1 MSLFRPTSA
10 SCQNFQA
17 TRLLSRRSILRAG
30 GLGLFGMTLPKL
42 IFAEEAARNPK
53 LVAKAKSVIFLF
65 QWGGPSH
72 LETFDMKPNAPSGIK
87 GFHKPMSSN
96 VDGIQVNSLLPKTSK
111 VMDKV
116 TLIRS
121 VHHTMKNHNSAGYY
135 ALTGHA
141 PPSDDQRLK
150 DTPDLFPAYTS
161 VLDRMMPAA
170 GEVPTSVHLP
180 YVISDGTQTPG
191 QFASFLG
198 KTHDPFVVTQDPNS
212 PSFALPELSLP
223 EGVSYERLSARREMQ
238 KMIDSQ
244 SRLLDYSAA
253 AQGLDGY
260 YEKALAMLHSTQ
272 MREAFDLS
280 KESQTTRD
288 AYGRTSYGQSC
299 LLARRLVEAGVKFV
313 TVTFSD
319 GIGGRTTV
327 DGGWDTHGFDNTR
340 MFPIIE
346 GRHLPITEQT
356 LPTLL
361 IDLEERGL
369 LDETLVVWVGE
380 FGRTPRVNKA
390 LSRDHWPFCY
400 TALLAGGGT
409 KKGFVYG
416 ASDKNGEHPA
426 DKPVTPDDLAATMYQ
441 LMGVDPQTEVHD
453 QANRPVPL
461 SYGKTI
467 EGVIA

>member
-1 MSLFRPTSA
+1 M
-10 SCQNFQA
+10 SCQNFH
-17 TRLLSRRSILRAG
+17 TSRLLSRRSLLRVG
-30 GLGLFGMTLPKL
+30 GMGMFGMTLPKL

-53 LVAKAKSVIFLF
+53 LIAKAKSVIYLF

-72 LETFDMKPNAPSGIK
+72 LETFDMKPDAPSGVR
-87 GFHKPMSSN
+87 GFHKPMSSIA
-96 VDGIQVNSLLPKTSK
+96 DGIQVNSLLPKTAK

-161 VLDRMMPAA
+161 VADALLPPSS
-170 GEVPTSVHLP
+170 EVPTSVHLP
-180 YVISDGTQTPG
+180 FVVSDGTQTPG

-198 KTHDPFVVTQDPNS
+198 KTRDPFLVTQDPNA
-212 PSFALPELSLP
+212 PRFALPELSLP
-223 EGVSYERLSARREMQ
+223 AGISYERLAARREMQ
-238 KMIDSQ
+238 KLVDAQSQ
-244 SRLLDYSAA
+244 LLEHSAL

-260 YEKALAMLHSTQ
+260 YEKALTMLQSSQ
-272 MREAFDLS
+272 LREAFDLS
-280 KESQTTRD
+280 KEPDKVRD
-288 AYGRTSYGQSC
+288 SYGRSSYGQSC

-313 TVTFSD
+313 TVTFDPS
-319 GIGGRTTV
+319 IGGRVTT

-346 GRHLPITEQT
+346 GRHLPMTEQT

-361 IDLEERGL
+361 IDLDERGL
-369 LDETLVVWVGE
+369 LDDTLVVWVGE
-380 FGRTPRVNKA
+380 FGRTPKVNKN

-409 KKGFVYG
+409 KRGFVYG

-426 DKPVTPDDLAATMYQ
+426 DKPVTPDDLAATMYH
-441 LMGVDPQTEVHD
+441 LMGLDGHHELRD
-453 QANRPVPL
+453 LSNRPVPL
-461 SYGKTI
+461 SYGKVI

>member
-1 MSLFRPTSA
+1 MPACSDFLT
-10 SCQNFQA
+10 
-17 TRLLSRRSILRAG
+17 TRLLSRRTILRAG
-30 GLGLFGMTLPKL
+30 GMGLFGMTLPKL
-42 IFAEEAARNPK
+42 LLAEEISKNQK

-72 LETFDMKPNAPSGIK
+72 LETFDMKPDAPSGIR

-96 VDGIQVNSLLPKTSK
+96 ADGIQVNSLLPKTAQI
-111 VMDKV
+111 MDKV

-135 ALTGHA
+135 ALSGHA

-161 VLDRMMPAA
+161 VIDQLSPSS

-180 YVISDGTQTPG
+180 YVVSDGTQTPG

-198 KTHDPFVVTQDPNS
+198 KPHDPFLVTQDPNER
-212 PSFALPELSLP
+212 SFTLPELSLP
-223 EGVSYERLSARREMQ
+223 EGVTYERLASRREMQ
-238 KMIDSQ
+238 KLVDSQ
-244 SRLLDYSAA
+244 SKLLEFSAA

-272 MREAFDLS
+272 LREAFDLS
-280 KESQTTRD
+280 KEPDKVRD
-288 AYGRTSYGQSC
+288 AYGRTTYGQSC
-299 LLARRLVEAGVKFV
+299 LLARRMVEAGVKFV

-319 GIGGRTTV
+319 NIGGQSTSA
-327 DGGWDTHGFDNTR
+327 GGWDTHGFNDTR

-346 GRHLPITEQT
+346 QRHLPITEQT

-361 IDLEERGL
+361 IDLDERGL
-369 LDETLVVWVGE
+369 LDETLVIWVGE
-380 FGRTPRVNKA
+380 FGRTPKVNKN

-416 ASDKNGEHPA
+416 ASDKHGENPA
-426 DKPVTPDDLAATMYQ
+426 DKPVTPDDLAATVYQ
-441 LMGVDPQTEVHD
+441 ALGIDPHTELHD
-453 QANRPVPL
+453 AANRPVPL
-461 SYGKTI
+461 SYGEPI
-467 EGVIA
+467 AGVMA

>member
-1 MSLFRPTSA
+1 MNSSNHACANFA
-10 SCQNFQA
+10 S
-17 TRLLSRRSILRAG
+17 TRLLSRRSLLRVG
-30 GLGLFGMTLPKL
+30 GMGLFGMTLPKL

-53 LVAKAKSVIFLF
+53 LIAKAKSVIFLF

-72 LETFDMKPNAPSGIK
+72 LETFDMKPDAPSGIR
-87 GFHKPMSSN
+87 GFHKPMASN
-96 VDGIQVNSLLPKTSK
+96 VDGIRVNSLLPKTSK

-161 VLDRMMPAA
+161 VVDKMMPPA

-198 KTHDPFVVTQDPNS
+198 KPRDPFLVTQDPNG
-212 PSFALPELSLP
+212 PKFALPELSLP
-223 EGVSYERLSARREMQ
+223 EGITYDRLRSRREMQ
-238 KMIDSQ
+238 KLVDSQ
-244 SRLLDYSAA
+244 SRLIEYSAA
-253 AQGLDGY
+253 AKGLDGY
-260 YEKALAMLHSTQ
+260 YEKALGMLESTQ
-272 MREAFDLS
+272 LREAFDLT
-280 KESQTTRD
+280 KEPDKVRD
-288 AYGRTSYGQSC
+288 AYGRTPYGQSC

-313 TVTFSD
+313 TVTFADS
-319 GIGGRTTV
+319 IGGRSTT
-327 DGGWDTHGFDNTR
+327 DGGWDTHGFDDTR

-346 GRHLPITEQT
+346 QRHLPITEQT

-361 IDLEERGL
+361 TDLDERGL

-380 FGRTPRVNKA
+380 FGRTPKVNKA

-400 TALLAGGGT
+400 TALMAGGGT
-409 KKGFVYG
+409 KRGFVYG
-416 ASDKNGEHPA
+416 ASYKSGEHPA
-426 DKPVTPDDLAATMYQ
+426 DKPVTPDDLAATMYS
-441 LMGVDPQTEVHD
+441 LMGIDPDTEVRD
-453 QANRPVPL
+453 AANRPVPL
-461 SYGKTI
+461 SYGNAI
-467 EGVIA
+467 EGVVA